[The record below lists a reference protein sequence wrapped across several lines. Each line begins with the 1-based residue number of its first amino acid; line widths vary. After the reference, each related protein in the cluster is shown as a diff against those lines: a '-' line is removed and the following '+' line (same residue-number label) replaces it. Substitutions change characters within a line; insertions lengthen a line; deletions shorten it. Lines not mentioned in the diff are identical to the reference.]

1 MAAYAKLL
9 KSGDNDIYP
18 YTRASLVYMN
28 SNFTIEQAYLTVMN
42 TISEFSNTRGFIQF
56 YDSSEIDPEDREPN
70 TLYGRII
77 ADYTTT

>member
-28 SNFTIEQAYLTVMN
+28 SNSTIEQAYLTVMN
-42 TISEFSNTRGFIQF
+42 TISEFSNT
-56 YDSSEIDPEDREPN
+56 DPEDREPN

-77 ADYTTT
+77 ADYTNT

>member
-9 KSGDNDIYP
+9 KSGDKDIYP

-28 SNFTIEQAYLTVMN
+28 SNTTIEQAYATVMS
-42 TISEFSNTRGFIQF
+42 TISDFSNTRGFIQF
-56 YDSSEIDPEDREPN
+56 YDSAEISTDDREPN

-77 ADYTTT
+77 TDYTGT